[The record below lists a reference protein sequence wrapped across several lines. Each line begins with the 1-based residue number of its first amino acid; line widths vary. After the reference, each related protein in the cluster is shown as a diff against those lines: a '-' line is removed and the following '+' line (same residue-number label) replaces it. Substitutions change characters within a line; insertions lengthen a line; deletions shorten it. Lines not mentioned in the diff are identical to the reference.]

1 MVQHFSISLGPPGLR
16 VLNIFCLTTPNSND
30 WVAIRHAGVGKLL
43 KHYPMDK
50 KWKKVTST
58 HCTPKNINYYLC
70 LQYVQPTVYMYTVY
84 IDT

>member
-16 VLNIFCLTTPNSND
+16 VLNIFFLTTPNSND

-50 KWKKVTST
+50 K
-58 HCTPKNINYYLC
+58 
-70 LQYVQPTVYMYTVY
+70 
-84 IDT
+84 